1 MRKMGQRTYTE
12 QDYLVDMFGKRTY
25 DVAMKALSAISGE
38 IENPSYTQ
46 ILKVI
51 ECMRECAARACLLTG
66 RK

>member
-1 MRKMGQRTYTE
+1 MRRMGQRTYTE
-12 QDYLVDMFGKRTY
+12 QDYLIDMFGKQAY
-25 DVAMKALSAISGE
+25 DAAVKALSSISSE

>member
-1 MRKMGQRTYTE
+1 MRCSTISFSF
-12 QDYLVDMFGKRTY
+12 QDYLVDMFGKQTY
-25 DVAMKALSAISGE
+25 DAAVKALSAISGE

-66 RK
+66 KK